1 MSITDKDLAL
11 LAEVPLLAEMNS
23 DERRRL
29 ASWLHETKLKEGQ
42 VVIWEGKS
50 HDDLHIVVEGAVVV
64 TKVVRGEVESVLAH
78 LGPRAHFGELDVIDG
93 QRAAATV
100 TAVEDARLLSIDRSR
115 LMELLEADSNLFGR
129 FAWAMM
135 RDLAGKL
142 RKTNLRLL
150 EAVAW
155 GLDATAYDPAADE
168 EK

>member
-1 MSITDKDLAL
+1 MSISEKDLSL
-11 LAEVPLLAEMNS
+11 LAEVPLLAELDG

-29 ASWLHETKLKEGQ
+29 ASWLRETRLREGQ

-50 HDDLHIVVEGAVVV
+50 HDDLHIVVEGTVVV

-100 TAVEDARLLSIDRSR
+100 TAVEDARLLSIDRAR
-115 LMELLEADSNLFGR
+115 LLQLLEADSSLFGR

-135 RDLAGKL
+135 RDLTGKL

-155 GLDATAYDPAADE
+155 GLDATAWDPAADE
-168 EK
+168 DR